1 MEQIIQNL
9 PTFVRTAFDEYVGQR
24 EIKDYYSKYRSLECV
39 YATII
44 KFTGLTFAILV
55 ADHDEDAKQDVWR
68 RILESSSLGG
78 WVDATNAACRAL
90 NRAGVDDAVRAY
102 CREYSD
108 YGKHQQKDLLDDLAK
123 HLNLVVNEINRMG
136 YKMAVPKSL
145 NLIRAL
151 DLAVSIRN
159 KIAHGALG
167 PVFFSRVEVPL
178 VDALKRLMAL
188 VPFSKFVCWGRYA
201 GRAVEFVENPP
212 ASKNHPVD
220 PPLFWIES
228 ELLSQPCSDIPF
240 LTYREES
247 RKFFFLN
254 SAIGFDDPKGE
265 YIDYASGSVVYR
277 EVRRD
282 WEQVSRD
289 ARAVRPRNYRAC
301 KEVLAHD
308 LSWREIPLTNT
319 GHQSCSDEVGVYM
332 FVTTAN
338 VGGWNVEVVLYVGRT
353 TNLRER
359 LASYLRILKK
369 YDDSRQEIRYMFDTY
384 GGELKL
390 YFSTVDRSRIASV
403 ERAIYEVAMP
413 EFNILAPSQ
422 T

>member
-24 EIKDYYSKYRSLECV
+24 EIKDYYSKYRSIEGV

-44 KFTGLTFAILV
+44 KFVGMTFAVLV
-55 ADHDEDAKQDVWR
+55 ADKDEDAKQEVWR
-68 RILESSSLGG
+68 RILDSSGLGG
-78 WVDATNAACRAL
+78 WVEATNAACRAL
-90 NRAGVDDAVRAY
+90 NGAGVDDAVRAY
-102 CREYSD
+102 CGEYSD
-108 YGKHQQKDLLDDLAK
+108 YSKHRQKDMLDDLAK
-123 HLNLVVNEINRMG
+123 HMSLVAEEVNRMG
-136 YKMAVPKSL
+136 YKMEIPKSL
-145 NLIRAL
+145 NLIRAM

-167 PVFFSRVEVPL
+167 PVFFSRVETPL
-178 VDALKRLMAL
+178 VNALKRLMAL

-212 ASKNHPVD
+212 AIKDRPAD
-220 PPLFWIES
+220 PPLFWIEND
-228 ELLSQPCSDIPF
+228 LLSRPFSDIPF
-240 LTYREES
+240 LTYKEES
-247 RKFFFLN
+247 RRFFFLN
-254 SAIGFDDPKGE
+254 SAIGLDDPRGE
-265 YIDYASGSVVYR
+265 YIDYASGRVVYR

-282 WEQVSRD
+282 WEQVGR
-289 ARAVRPRNYRAC
+289 ATRAVRPRDYRGC
-301 KEVLAHD
+301 KDILAHD
-308 LSWREIPLTNT
+308 LLWREIPLTTT
-319 GHQSCSDEVGVYM
+319 GQQACSNEVGVYM
-332 FVTTAN
+332 FVTTASF
-338 VGGWNVEVVLYVGRT
+338 GGWDVDVVLYVGKT

-384 GGELKL
+384 GSELRL

-413 EFNILAPSQ
+413 EFNVLAPSQ

>member
-24 EIKDYYSKYRSLECV
+24 EIKDYYSKYRSIEGV

-44 KFTGLTFAILV
+44 KFVGMTFAVLV
-55 ADHDEDAKQDVWR
+55 ADKDEDAKQEVWR
-68 RILESSSLGG
+68 RILESSGLGG
-78 WVDATNAACRAL
+78 WVEATNAACRAL
-90 NRAGVDDAVRAY
+90 SGAGVDDAVRAY
-102 CREYSD
+102 CGEYSD
-108 YGKHQQKDLLDDLAK
+108 YSKHRQKDMLDDLAK
-123 HLNLVVNEINRMG
+123 HMKLVAEEINRMG
-136 YKMAVPKSL
+136 YKMDIPKSI
-145 NLIRAL
+145 NLIRAME
-151 DLAVSIRN
+151 LAVSIRN

-167 PVFFSRVEVPL
+167 PVFFSRVEAPL

-212 ASKNHPVD
+212 VIKDQPAD

-228 ELLSQPCSDIPF
+228 DLLSRPFSDIPF
-240 LTYREES
+240 LTYKEES

-254 SAIGFDDPKGE
+254 SAVGLDDPRGE
-265 YIDYASGSVVYR
+265 YIDYASGRVVYR

-282 WEQVSRD
+282 WEQVGR
-289 ARAVRPRNYRAC
+289 ATRAVRPRDYRAC
-301 KEVLAHD
+301 KDILAHD
-308 LSWREIPLTNT
+308 LSWREIPLTTT
-319 GHQSCSDEVGVYM
+319 GQQACSNEVGVYM

-338 VGGWNVEVVLYVGRT
+338 VGGWVVDVVLYVGKT

-384 GGELKL
+384 GSELRL

-413 EFNILAPSQ
+413 EFNLLAPSQ